1 MEKNARWSL
10 KLTNQ
15 PCFHLGT
22 LVRLVH
28 DITWIVDFFGTPVA
42 VVQLLFIPLGPT
54 GRVLSNIV
62 RLTELILYNIHPAY
76 WSKDISNR
84 GKIIQLWRME

>member
-42 VVQLLFIPLGPT
+42 VCKSLAIC
-54 GRVLSNIV
+54 
-62 RLTELILYNIHPAY
+62 AA
-76 WSKDISNR
+76 R
-84 GKIIQLWRME
+84 GNK